1 MAIVGNYACLKS
13 DFKCSNEQVCT
24 QRTKTTSND
33 IELSVTC
40 CDEESTGSRP
50 GCVSSVDFQT
60 AYTHCEDQGL
70 RLCTAD
76 EIKSG
81 SGERTGCG
89 FDDKLI
95 WTSTS
100 CELEGKYSCF
110 LFYLSTSHVGNI
122 LFFWLIG
129 VLIII
134 FQ

>member
-13 DFKCSNEQVCT
+13 DLKCGNEQVCT
-24 QRTKTTSND
+24 QSTKTTSNAMLSVRSM
-33 IELSVTC
+33 LSVTC
-40 CDEESTGSRP
+40 CDDASTGSRP
-50 GCVSSVDFQT
+50 GCVSRVDFQT
-60 AYTHCEDQGL
+60 AYKHCEDQGL

-110 LFYLSTSHVGNI
+110 LLYLSMSHVGK
-122 LFFWLIG
+122 
-129 VLIII
+129 
-134 FQ
+134 